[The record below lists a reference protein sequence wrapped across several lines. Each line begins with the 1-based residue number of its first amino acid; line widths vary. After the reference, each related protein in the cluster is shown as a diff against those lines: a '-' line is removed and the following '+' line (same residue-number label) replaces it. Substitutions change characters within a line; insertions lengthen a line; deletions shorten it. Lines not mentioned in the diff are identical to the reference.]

1 VETVEKLDVNDQLPP
16 EVARAR
22 RPQWLV
28 LMLIGSFGGAGTA
41 VWAGS
46 VVDVLGRLGVGSQAA
61 RSTLSRMTD
70 RGALRRH
77 RQGREMYYSLS
88 EGAAES
94 VAYGRALGLDPVD
107 HSWNG
112 TWTVVAASIPERH
125 RALRHQLSSRLSWEG
140 FGQVQSGLW
149 ATPREADVAALLRG
163 LDAMKHV
170 RVFTGSLTVPVSV
183 TELLRE
189 MYDLDQIAG
198 RYEKFICRWAMDPV
212 PQYGDPLSAYLV
224 LTSEWA
230 QLVRSDPRLPKEH
243 LPGDWCAVDAHRLFL
258 RRLHEIEPNAQSQ
271 ADSSLRYLAL
281 KPG

>member
-1 VETVEKLDVNDQLPP
+1 
-16 EVARAR
+16 
-22 RPQWLV
+22 
-28 LMLIGSFGGAGTA
+28 
-41 VWAGS
+41 
-46 VVDVLGRLGVGSQAA
+46 
-61 RSTLSRMTD
+61 LSRMTD

-107 HSWNG
+107 HSWHG
-112 TWTVVAASIPERH
+112 TWTVVAASIPEGH
-125 RALRHQLSSRLSWEG
+125 
-140 FGQVQSGLW
+140 W

-212 PQYGDPLSAYLV
+212 SQYGDPLSAYLV

-243 LPGDWCAVDAHRLFL
+243 LPGDWCAVDA
-258 RRLHEIEPNAQSQ
+258 
-271 ADSSLRYLAL
+271 
-281 KPG
+281 